1 MARFAYTPGF
11 LSGVAV
17 AGLTTAVARVGGTT
31 LLSRVLGFVRDLL
44 IARLFGADAATDAF
58 FVAFKVPNLLRRL
71 FAEGAFAAA
80 LVPVLQQYR
89 ETRPAADLTE
99 LVDRAAGTLALVLFA
114 VTALGVLAA
123 PLLVLAFAPGFA
135 ADAGT
140 HALAA
145 DMLRLTLPYLLFIG
159 LTAFAGAILNT
170 HERFGVPAFT
180 PVLLNLVL
188 IACAL
193 WLAPRLDEPVMALAW
208 GVLLAGMVQLAF
220 QVPFLARL
228 GLLPRPLPGFRHAG
242 VRRIGRLMGPA
253 LFGVSVAQLALLI
266 DTLLA
271 SFLAAGS
278 ISWLYYSDRLVEFP
292 LGILGAALGTVILPR
307 LARCGGAAHRAEFSR
322 TLDWALRW
330 VLLLGVPASLGLMLL
345 AGPVL
350 AALFLSA
357 SFGPGDVAMARESLI
372 AYAAGI
378 TGFMAVK
385 ALVPGY
391 YGRQDV
397 RTPVRVALVAMV
409 VNLALSLALM
419 FPFGHGGLAAATSV
433 AALLNGGLLLAGLL
447 RAGIYRPASGW
458 TALLLRALAANLA
471 MVLLLGWLAGP
482 TSAWLDADAAG
493 RVLRLALIIG
503 AGAVAYGGTLLLL
516 GVRPRHLREP
526 SQAAG
531 RDSPEGGSTGG
542 L

>member
-1 MARFAYTPGF
+1 VPK
-11 LSGVAV
+11 
-17 AGLTTAVARVGGTT
+17 LTASIAKVGSTT

-89 ETRPAADLTE
+89 AARSAVDLRDF
-99 LVDRAAGTLALVLFA
+99 VDRAAGTLALVLFA
-114 VTALGVLAA
+114 ITGLGVAAA
-123 PLLVLAFAPGFA
+123 PVFVLVFAPGFA
-135 ADAGT
+135 ADADT
-140 HALAA
+140 HELAA
-145 DMLRLTLPYLLFIG
+145 GMLRLTLPYLFFIG
-159 LTAFAGAILNT
+159 LTAFAGSILNT
-170 HERFGVPAFT
+170 YERFGVPAFT

-188 IACAL
+188 IGCAL
-193 WLAPRLDEPVMALAW
+193 WLAPRLSEPVMALAW
-208 GVLLAGMVQLAF
+208 GVLLAGLVQLAF
-220 QVPFLARL
+220 QVPFLGRL
-228 GLLPRPLPGFRHAG
+228 GLLPRPRLGFRHPG
-242 VRRIGRLMGPA
+242 VRRMGRILGPA

-271 SFLAAGS
+271 SFLATGS

-307 LARCGGAAHRAEFSR
+307 LARPGALGAADNGDTAFSR

-330 VLLLGVPASLGLMLL
+330 VLLLGVPASIGLMLL

-350 AALFLSA
+350 ATLFLSG
-357 SFGPGDVAMARESLI
+357 SFGAGDVAMARQSLI
-372 AYAAGI
+372 AYAAGL

-397 RTPVRVALVAMV
+397 RTPVRIALVAMV

-419 FPFGHGGLAAATSV
+419 LPFGHGGLAAATSV
-433 AALLNGGLLLAGLL
+433 AALLNAGLLLAGLL
-447 RAGIYRPASGW
+447 RAGVYRPAPGW
-458 TALLLRALAANLA
+458 SALLPRALAANLA
-471 MVLLLGWLAGP
+471 MALLLWWLAGP
-482 TSAWLDADAAG
+482 TADWLGAAGVG
-493 RVLRLALIIG
+493 RVLRLALVIG
-503 AGAVAYGGTLLLL
+503 AGAVAYGGALLLL
-516 GVRPRHLREP
+516 GVRPKHFREP
-526 SQAAG
+526 AHAVAHDGAGDSAAG
-531 RDSPEGGSTGG
+531 G

>member
-1 MARFAYTPGF
+1 
-11 LSGVAV
+11 
-17 AGLTTAVARVGGTT
+17 
-31 LLSRVLGFVRDLL
+31 
-44 IARLFGADAATDAF
+44 
-58 FVAFKVPNLLRRL
+58 
-71 FAEGAFAAA
+71 
-80 LVPVLQQYR
+80 
-89 ETRPAADLTE
+89 
-99 LVDRAAGTLALVLFA
+99 
-114 VTALGVLAA
+114 
-123 PLLVLAFAPGFA
+123 
-135 ADAGT
+135 
-140 HALAA
+140 
-145 DMLRLTLPYLLFIG
+145 MLRLTLPYLFFVG
-159 LTAFAGAILNT
+159 LTAFAGGILHT
-170 HERFGVPAFT
+170 YERFGVPAFT
-180 PVLLNLVL
+180 PVLLNLML

-193 WLAPRLDEPVMALAW
+193 WLAPRLAEPVMALAW
-208 GVLLAGMVQLAF
+208 GVLLAGLVQLAF
-220 QVPFLARL
+220 QLPFLGRL
-228 GLLPRPLPGFRHAG
+228 GLLPRPRLGFRHPG
-242 VRRIGRLMGPA
+242 VRRIGRFMGPA

-271 SFLAAGS
+271 SFLATGS

-307 LARCGGAAHRAEFSR
+307 LARCGGASHRGAFSR

-350 AALFLSA
+350 ATLFLSG
-357 SFGPGDVAMARESLI
+357 SFGPSDVAMARQSLS
-372 AYAAGI
+372 AYAAGL

-433 AALLNGGLLLAGLL
+433 AALLNGGLLLAGLMQT
-447 RAGIYRPASGW
+447 GVYRPASGW

-482 TSAWLDADAAG
+482 TAGWLDADGAG
-493 RVLRLALIIG
+493 RVLRLALVIG
-503 AGAVAYGGTLLLL
+503 AAAVAYGGTLLVL
-516 GVRPRHLREP
+516 GVRPRHFREP
-526 SQAAG
+526 PPATG
-531 RDSPEGGSTGG
+531 RDGPEDGSTGG

>member
-1 MARFAYTPGF
+1 VPKLAA
-11 LSGVAV
+11 AI
-17 AGLTTAVARVGGTT
+17 AKVGSTT

-44 IARLFGADAATDAF
+44 VARLFGADAATDAF

-80 LVPVLQQYR
+80 LVPVLEEYR
-89 ETRPAADLTE
+89 QARPAADLKDF
-99 LVDRAAGTLALVLFA
+99 VDRAAGSLALVLFA
-114 VTALGVLAA
+114 LTALGVLAA

-135 ADAGT
+135 ADAET
-140 HALAA
+140 YVLSAA
-145 DMLRLTLPYLLFIG
+145 MLRLTLPYAFFIG
-159 LTAFAGAILNT
+159 LTAFAGSILNT
-170 HERFGVPAFT
+170 YERFGVPAFT

-193 WLAPRLDEPVMALAW
+193 WLAPRLHEPVMALAW
-208 GVLLAGMVQLAF
+208 GVLLAGLVQLAF
-220 QVPFLARL
+220 QLPFLARL
-228 GLLPRPLPGFRHAG
+228 GLLPRPRLGFRHPG

-271 SFLAAGS
+271 SFLATGS

-307 LARCGGAAHRAEFSR
+307 LARGGALGAVSGAGADFSR
-322 TLDWALRW
+322 ILDWALRW

-350 AALFLSA
+350 ATLFLSG
-357 SFGPGDVAMARESLI
+357 SFGAGDVAMSRQSLV
-372 AYAAGI
+372 AYAVGL

-397 RTPVRVALVAMV
+397 RTPVRIALLAMV
-409 VNLALSLALM
+409 VNLVLSLVLM
-419 FPFGHGGLAAATSV
+419 FPFGHAGLAAATSL
-433 AALLNGGLLLAGLL
+433 AALLNGGLLLAVLV
-447 RAGIYRPASGW
+447 RAGVYRPAPGW
-458 TALLLRALAANLA
+458 PALLLRALAANLVMA
-471 MVLLLGWLAGP
+471 LGLWWLAGP
-482 TSAWLDADAAG
+482 TAGWLTADGLG
-493 RVLRLALIIG
+493 RVLRLALVIA
-503 AGAVAYGGTLLLL
+503 AGAAAYGATLLLL
-516 GVRPRHLREP
+516 GVRARDLREP
-526 SQAAG
+526 PEAG
-531 RDSPEGGSTGG
+531 GA
-542 L
+542 

>member
-1 MARFAYTPGF
+1 MPK
-11 LSGVAV
+11 
-17 AGLTTAVARVGGTT
+17 LTAAIAKVGSTT

-80 LVPVLQQYR
+80 LVPVLQRYR
-89 ETRPAADLTE
+89 EARSAADLKDF
-99 LVDRAAGTLALVLFA
+99 VDRAAGSLALLLFV

-135 ADAGT
+135 AEPET
-140 HALAA
+140 HVLSAA
-145 DMLRLTLPYLLFIG
+145 MLRLTLPYLFFIG
-159 LTAFAGAILNT
+159 LTAFAGGVLNT

-193 WLAPRLDEPVMALAW
+193 WLAPRLDQPVMALAW
-208 GVLLAGMVQLAF
+208 GVLLAGLVQLAF
-220 QVPFLARL
+220 QLPFLARL
-228 GLLPRPLPGFRHAG
+228 GLLPRPRLGLRHPG
-242 VRRIGRLMGPA
+242 VQRIGRLMGPA
-253 LFGVSVAQLALLI
+253 LFGVSVAQVALLI

-271 SFLAAGS
+271 SLLVTGS

-292 LGILGAALGTVILPR
+292 LGILGAALGTVILPQLSR
-307 LARCGGAAHRAEFSR
+307 SAGVRAESGAGGAFSR

-330 VLLLGVPASLGLMLL
+330 VLLLGVPASIGLMLL

-350 AALFLSA
+350 ATLFLSG
-357 SFGPGDVAMARESLI
+357 SFGAEDVTMARQSLV
-372 AYAAGI
+372 AYSAGL

-397 RTPVRVALVAMV
+397 RTPMRIALLAMV
-409 VNLALSLALM
+409 VNLLLSLALM
-419 FPFGHGGLAAATSV
+419 IPFGHGGLAAATSL
-433 AALLNGGLLLAGLL
+433 AALLNGGLLLAGLN
-447 RAGIYRPASGW
+447 RAGVYRPLPGW
-458 TALLLRALAANLA
+458 RLLLLRALAANLA
-471 MVLLLGWLAGP
+471 MALLLWWLAGP
-482 TSAWLDADAAG
+482 TADWLETATAE
-493 RVLRLALIIG
+493 RVLRLAGVIG
-503 AGAVAYGGTLLLL
+503 AAALVYGGALLAL
-516 GVRPRHLREP
+516 GLRPHHFREP
-526 SQAAG
+526 PQHA
-531 RDSPEGGSTGG
+531 EGDGAE
-542 L
+542 